1 MGRRLHRRV
10 VREAEEEVVDWIK
23 LPDDTIITIFFYL
36 NHRDRASLSSTCRAW
51 RALGKSLCL
60 WRELDLGHHKF
71 NASVASSLASRCQN
85 LLKLR
90 LRLSDSD
97 AIIILQAKNL
107 CELNFGCYR
116 NMTDMELGQLAARHK
131 ALECLQIGGYSAS
144 ITGVG
149 IKAAAICCPR
159 LRKLQISGVSD
170 VDRKAINALAKNCK
184 NLMDIGFID
193 CGRVDETALGN
204 FASVRFLS
212 IAGVINI
219 KWNQVVQ
226 QWCKLPSLIGLDVSG
241 TDITRDTVT
250 WLFLS
255 SSSLKV
261 LCAIC
266 CVDLEEEEEADPTF
280 ISNGNNREGKVLLAV
295 FTDINKGVAR
305 LFNDHAPK
313 SDGNIFLHWRN
324 YSNKDEK
331 LAETL
336 NWLEWTIS
344 NWLLRLSGCSL
355 HGWDNFW
362 LEQGTALLLSFLHSG
377 QEEVQEK
384 AAAALTTL
392 VVTCEGNFTVHT
404 KRADAIIRYGG
415 IRPFLNLVRSWRE
428 GLQLEAIEAILNL
441 PSNAVVGEGGI
452 SILVNLAWST
462 SIFVAERATGAL
474 WTLSCCQDLKCVD
487 EAFGIKALVDLIY
500 QWWRSTGG
508 ERVLERVVGLL
519 ANLAADNKC
528 CIDLASL
535 GIVHVLVT
543 LTRTCEVE
551 GVQEQNKLAALALG
565 IFAGHEG
572 ANIHDS
578 REAVDALVQLTRSHH
593 ECVRQQA
600 ASALWNLSYGDGNQE
615 AVVAAG
621 GVEALVALTSSCSNA
636 SPELQ
641 EKAAGALWG
650 LSESEKYSIV
660 VVQGGGVAALIALA
674 RSDAKCVHESAA
686 GAILALA
693 FCPTNVFRIMEEG
706 GVCALGHLCSS
717 SASKAARFFSAM
729 ALAYMFDGTLGSGRS
744 GPKVLMPNLNPKFS
758 GRAFR
763 KRKPKMSSACT
774 GSVGASGFS
783 KIITCQRMDEIVVDA
798 GNSKS
803 VDLDGH
809 RRLAMKHLEGFVTT
823 ISCPRLFDAVVEPLS
838 HELVV
843 QITKNARIGRLD
855 HRKCSRDEIERFVAI
870 LQNPSP
876 VLKSCAA
883 FALFQFTIPDG
894 RFAAEHMKLLRDVG
908 APDVLRL
915 HEGAPVEARFFTR
928 IVIGNLEEEH
938 HQM

>member
-23 LPDDTIITIFFYL
+23 LPDDTIITIFFHL
-36 NHRDRASLSSTCRAW
+36 NHRDRASLSSTCQAW
-51 RALGKSLCL
+51 RDLGKSLCL
-60 WRELDLGHHKF
+60 WRELDLGHHTF

-226 QWCKLPSLIGLDVSG
+226 QWSKLPSLIGLDVSG
-241 TDITRDTVT
+241 TDITRDTVA
-250 WLFLS
+250 WLFSS

-261 LCAIC
+261 LCAIYC
-266 CVDLEEEEEADPTF
+266 MDLEEEEEAAPTF

-344 NWLLRLSGCSL
+344 NWLLCLSGCSL

-404 KRADAIIRYGG
+404 ERADAIIRYGG

-441 PSNAVVGEGGI
+441 SSNAVVGEGGI

-462 SIFVAERATGAL
+462 NIFVAERATGAL

-508 ERVLERVVGLL
+508 ERVLERVVGIL
-519 ANLAADNKC
+519 ANVATDNKC
-528 CIDLASL
+528 CIDIASL
-535 GIVHVLVT
+535 GVIHVLVK

-551 GVQEQNKLAALALG
+551 GVQEQVRFYSNRMHEAALALAVC
-565 IFAGHEG
+565 AGHEG

-593 ECVRQQA
+593 ECVRQEA
-600 ASALWNLSYGDGNQE
+600 ARVLWNLSYGDRNRE

-641 EKAAGALWG
+641 EKAARALWE
-650 LSESEKYSIV
+650 LSKSENYSIA

-674 RSDAKCVHESAA
+674 RSDAKYVHESAA
-686 GAILALA
+686 GALLALA

-729 ALAYMFDGTLGSGRS
+729 ALAYMFDG
-744 GPKVLMPNLNPKFS
+744 
-758 GRAFR
+758 
-763 KRKPKMSSACT
+763 
-774 GSVGASGFS
+774 
-783 KIITCQRMDEIVVDA
+783 RMDEIVVDA

-809 RRLAMKHLEGFVTT
+809 RRLAMKHLEAFVTT
-823 ISCPRLFDAVVEPLS
+823 ISCPRLFDAVVES
-838 HELVV
+838 MGDELVV
-843 QITKNARIGRLD
+843 RITQNARIGILDRL
-855 HRKCSRDEIERFVAI
+855 KCSRDEIERLVAI

-876 VLKSCAA
+876 LLKSCAA
-883 FALFQFTIPDG
+883 FALFQFTNPG
-894 RFAAEHMKLLRDVG
+894 GQFAAEHMKLLRDVG
-908 APDVLRL
+908 APEVLRL